1 MNTIDLWKLEKI
13 KLRWTFVKQ
22 KLKSGS
28 FPTCPFP
35 DVDRSFGI
43 LLSTSSGLEK
53 PVFIKLPFTLAKAED
68 CLFAWWSHSAWNFE
82 LQKDARRVFSFL
94 QMWQAPALLC
104 FTVEHSLERVHTG
117 GKKRAGMKVA
127 LPTLTCQARVT
138 FPPRF
143 IRYFRWKPCQAGT
156 FPPDKTLYRKYRIE
170 RSGQKLRTASRSVF
184 LSFLTLSRGKIG
196 DGKKYS
202 SGSRSLEQFFF
213 PDRCRVLSAALRRVP
228 STAALAVS
236 KRRADSCQEINGH
249 FFSRQRE
256 RERSRVTEAVISAFV
271 SSSFAKL
278 RRAALQ
284 RRKNT
289 VLGRQLPLDVALRF
303 AAPLVSLAWPHAS
316 VYVEG
321 KLSAFW
327 CRPSLSHDRETCF
340 RDPRKQLTWAED
352 LATRRLRQVWP
363 LCTRCAAAW
372 CECSSIFSRSHAIKW
387 RHIAIHAKEAF
398 TAGVNAP
405 LVRRLPALIKKYISE
420 IGSS

>member
-1 MNTIDLWKLEKI
+1 
-13 KLRWTFVKQ
+13 
-22 KLKSGS
+22 
-28 FPTCPFP
+28 
-35 DVDRSFGI
+35 
-43 LLSTSSGLEK
+43 
-53 PVFIKLPFTLAKAED
+53 
-68 CLFAWWSHSAWNFE
+68 
-82 LQKDARRVFSFL
+82 
-94 QMWQAPALLC
+94 
-104 FTVEHSLERVHTG
+104 
-117 GKKRAGMKVA
+117 MKVA
-127 LPTLTCQARVT
+127 LPTLTCQAHVT

-170 RSGQKLRTASRSVF
+170 RGGQKLRTASRSVF
-184 LSFLTLSRGKIG
+184 MSFLTLSSGKIG

-213 PDRCRVLSAALRRVP
+213 LIDAESCLRHSEGCRAPPLLPCRSAVQIHARKPMGTSSRVRDR
-228 STAALAVS
+228 
-236 KRRADSCQEINGH
+236 E
-249 FFSRQRE
+249 RE
-256 RERSRVTEAVISAFV
+256 RERSRVTDAVIFTFV

-278 RRAALQ
+278 RRAVLQ

-289 VLGRQLPLDVALRF
+289 VNRRQLPLDVALRF
-303 AAPLVSLAWPHAS
+303 APPLVAWLHAS

-327 CRPSLSHDRETCF
+327 CRPSLSHYRETCF

-352 LATRRLRQVWP
+352 PATRRLREVWP

-372 CECSSIFSRSHAIKW
+372 CECSSTFSRSHATKW

-405 LVRRLPALIKKYISE
+405 
-420 IGSS
+420 